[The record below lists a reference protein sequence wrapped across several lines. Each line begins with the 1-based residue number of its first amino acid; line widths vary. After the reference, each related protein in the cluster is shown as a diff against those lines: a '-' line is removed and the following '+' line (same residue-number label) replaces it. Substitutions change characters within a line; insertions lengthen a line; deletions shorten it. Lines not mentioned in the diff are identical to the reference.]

1 MASPTIDGSAVSETA
16 KEQPSAER
24 SPERG
29 SLLVISGPSGVGKS
43 TVVHRLAERLE
54 FHFSVSVTTR
64 PPRPGETDGVDYR
77 FVDRDKFE
85 GLAGAGQLLE
95 WAEYSNRLYG
105 TPRQEVL
112 ASLEAGENVL
122 LDIEN
127 RGALQVKETYPDSLI
142 LFLAPP
148 SMEVL
153 EERLTLRGDT
163 SPEQVQARLAVAQLQ
178 LDEAMEKYDAVVV
191 NDEVDRVV
199 DEIMRILSAH
209 ERGIHVE

>member
-1 MASPTIDGSAVSETA
+1 MAANENHSG
-16 KEQPSAER
+16 QPSL
-24 SPERG
+24 ERG

-43 TVVHRLAERLE
+43 TVVHRLAERLD

-64 PPRPGETDGVDYR
+64 SPRPGETDGVDYH
-77 FVDRDKFE
+77 FVDRRRFE
-85 GLAGAGQLLE
+85 ELASTGQLLE
-95 WAEYSNRLYG
+95 WAEYSDRLYG
-105 TPRQEVL
+105 TPRDQVI

-127 RGALQVKETYPDSLI
+127 RGALQVKEAYPQSLI

-148 SMEVL
+148 SMAVL
-153 EERLTLRGDT
+153 EERLRRRGDT

-178 LDEAMEKYDAVVV
+178 LDEAVEKYDAVVV

-209 ERGIHVE
+209 ERGIDAE